1 MAGHGDKVP
10 DGDRDQRLEELPQQ
24 PDGAEIHDSNRP
36 PDHTKSDKAKNSFL
50 IQHSVIFEK
59 SV

>member
-1 MAGHGDKVP
+1 MAGDADKVP
-10 DGDRDQRLEELPQQ
+10 DRDRDKRVEELAQQ
-24 PDGAEIHDSNRP
+24 PDGAEVHDSNRP
-36 PDHTKSDKAKNSFL
+36 SDHTKSDKAKNPLL

>member
-1 MAGHGDKVP
+1 MAGHADKVP
-10 DGDRDQRLEELPQQ
+10 DRDRNQWQEEVVQQ